1 MWSGAFFT
9 FMTVFLQGVHEP
21 RNLKFVTL
29 PFLLSCLL
37 DLDELHVNTR
47 AFSGLTFFHLPAIAL
62 VGFFE
67 VWAHLCN
74 MIKSVL
80 NVHQCVWWTHIVT
93 WLQSGHIIAQGA
105 TIHFVMQL
113 VIRSSHPLVGIG
125 LTVSATL
132 CLWVQY
138 RYMLMPVHGET
149 WSWLY
154 HRICVALSILN
165 SMMVAWLGTAYAN
178 HVAEDPYVYVN
189 ALSPL
194 LCYLPVVIHCVCHSS
209 PNEDAPPSG
218 VKVEL
223 NEIRQK

>member
-9 FMTVFLQGVHEP
+9 FMTIILQGVHEP
-21 RNLKFVTL
+21 RNLKFVAL

-62 VGFFE
+62 VGVLD

-74 MIKSVL
+74 MINNVL
-80 NVHQCVWWTHIVT
+80 SAHQCVWWTHIVT
-93 WLQSGHIIAQGA
+93 WLESGHIVAQGA

-113 VIRSSHPLVGIG
+113 VIRSSHPLAGISM
-125 LTVSATL
+125 TVSATA

-138 RYMLMPVHGET
+138 RYMSIPVHGEA
-149 WSWLY
+149 WAWLY
-154 HRICVALSILN
+154 RRICVALSILN
-165 SMMVAWLGTAYAN
+165 GMMVVWLGTAYAN
-178 HVAEDPYVYVN
+178 RVPEDPYVYVN

-194 LCYLPVVIHCVCHSS
+194 LCYLPVVMHCVCHSA
-209 PNEDAPPSG
+209 PNEDVTASG
-218 VKVEL
+218 TQIEL
-223 NEIRQK
+223 NVTRQV